1 MAKVESEALVKLL
14 TLINDGQLIQ
24 IEQTPFCYEVTVW
37 PSRHDRLNHHHYQGD
52 TLIEAILKIK
62 NGDDQAST
70 G

>member
-1 MAKVESEALVKLL
+1 MAKVDAEALNKLL
-14 TLINDGQLIQ
+14 TMVNEGQLIQ

-62 NGDDQAST
+62 NGLDQVST